1 LRQKPEVPHVG
12 DIVRFNY
19 LWAREAEVGEESGR
33 KTRPVCVIVRT
44 SAEPAALFLLPLT
57 SRLPSK
63 DRAALVIPEIECKR
77 GGLRSPCWI
86 VCDEYNRVTM
96 DLAHDFESLDPIGA
110 FSASFLKQIAASL
123 KREALAR
130 RAKMVV
136 RR

>member
-1 LRQKPEVPHVG
+1 MPQVG

-33 KTRPVCVIVRT
+33 KARPVCVIVRT
-44 SAEPAALFLLPLT
+44 SADPAALFLLPLT
-57 SRLPSK
+57 SRPPEK
-63 DRAALVIPEIECKR
+63 TRAALGVPEIECKR

-86 VCDEYNRVTM
+86 ICDEYNRVTM
-96 DLAHDFESLDPIGA
+96 DLAHDFESLDAVGT
-110 FSASFLKQIAASL
+110 FSASFLKQIASSL

-130 RAKMVV
+130 RAKMVI

>member
-1 LRQKPEVPHVG
+1 VPQVG

-33 KTRPVCVIVRT
+33 KARPVCVIVRT
-44 SAEPAALFLLPLT
+44 ATDPSALFLLPLT
-57 SRLPSK
+57 SRPPAK
-63 DRAALVIPEIECKR
+63 TRAALVVPEIECKR

-86 VCDEYNRVTM
+86 ICDEYNRVTM
-96 DLAHDFESLDPIGA
+96 DLAHDFESLDAVGT

-123 KREALAR
+123 KHEALAR

>member
-1 LRQKPEVPHVG
+1 MPQVG

-19 LWAREAEVGEESGR
+19 LWAREAKVGEESGR
-33 KTRPVCVIVRT
+33 KARPVCVIVRT
-44 SAEPAALFLLPLT
+44 SAAPAALFLLPLT
-57 SRLPSK
+57 SRPPAK
-63 DRAALVIPEIECKR
+63 ARAVLSVPEIECKR

-86 VCDEYNRVTM
+86 ICDEYNRVTM

-110 FSASFLKQIAASL
+110 FSASFLKQIATSL

-130 RAKMVV
+130 RAKIVI

>member
-1 LRQKPEVPHVG
+1 MLVVG

-33 KTRPVCVIVRT
+33 KPRPVCVIVRT
-44 SAEPAALFLLPLT
+44 SADPAALFLLPLT
-57 SRLPSK
+57 SRPPAK
-63 DRAALVIPEIECKR
+63 TRAALAVPEIECKR

-86 VCDEYNRVTM
+86 ICDEYNRVTM
-96 DLAHDFESLDPIGA
+96 DLAHDFESLNPIGT
-110 FSASFLKQIAASL
+110 FSATFVRQIAASL
-123 KREALAR
+123 KREAIAR